1 MAQAVKNYPANVGDT
16 RDTSLIPRS
25 GRLPG
30 ERNGNLLR
38 YFLPGKFHGQRR
50 LVGSAQGVSSSQT
63 RLSAQML
70 DTYDFAFMFR
80 SLTCLGLIL
89 YMT

>member
-1 MAQAVKNYPANVGDT
+1 MATY
-16 RDTSLIPRS
+16 S
-25 GRLPG
+25 GISCLENSMGRG
-30 ERNGNLLR
+30 GWW
-38 YFLPGKFHGQRR
+38 
-50 LVGSAQGVSSSQT
+50 AQGVSSSQT